1 MLPEPIKEYLE
12 KCTKSEKGK
21 VLQAIASLTE
31 KSGFENAV
39 TTVNSALEYEA
50 VDTDSL
56 INLHSRLHGKVVYLD
71 PVRLPEQVPQLEKYK
86 PNLAAYDKS
95 LRLAGGAEC

>member
-1 MLPEPIKEYLE
+1 M
-12 KCTKSEKGK
+12 
-21 VLQAIASLTE
+21 QAIASLTE

-39 TTVNSALEYEA
+39 TTVNSALEYEV

-95 LRLAGGAEC
+95 LRLAGGTEC